1 MHELRAIVPYRAAM
15 LCHVDPLTGRGRP
28 IMREDYSDPLV
39 THLLGA
45 EFRGEL
51 VEPFGFNRSGW
62 PIRERDLPVDPL
74 SVRSIA
80 DHLRPD
86 GYVEGLLSALVASD
100 GRYLGFLIVSVED
113 RRHPTNAACAAVGR
127 VAPLL
132 ANLVDPLQSARWL
145 TSTLLDEE
153 TAVGLLPD
161 GTVVP
166 LRGAV
171 PAELLDPDSGLRR
184 AAGALLARRGL
195 TGAFVVPSG
204 EGGWLGC
211 RVFRCRDDVEVI
223 AVRGLDALYGL
234 TRRELEVLRY
244 LTEGRSNAEI
254 AQELW
259 ITTRT
264 TRAHVG
270 RILDKLGVSSR
281 SGAVAK
287 ALAEGLMLAA

>member
-1 MHELRAIVPYRAAM
+1 
-15 LCHVDPLTGRGRP
+15 
-28 IMREDYSDPLV
+28 MREDYSDRLV
-39 THLLGA
+39 AYLLG
-45 EFRGEL
+45 EELRREL

-132 ANLVDPLQSARWL
+132 ANLVDPLQSARLL

-161 GTVVP
+161 GTALP

-171 PAELLDPDSGLRR
+171 RDELLDPDSGLRR
-184 AAGALLARRGL
+184 AAGVLLARRGL
-195 TGAFVVPSG
+195 TGAFVVSSG

-211 RVFRCRDDVEVI
+211 RVFRCRDGVEVI
-223 AVRGLDALYGL
+223 AVRALDALYGL

-244 LTEGRSNAEI
+244 LTEGKSNAEI

-270 RILDKLGVSSR
+270 RILDKLDVASR